1 MRNIV
6 VVSWI
11 ATAICTIGWI
21 ARISQLAEV
30 KIGNSRP
37 ILSLPYM
44 LGMTLAF
51 YVVPIILWIIAAIT
65 SKPTVQKNERVVKML
80 NILQYNNSPEISK
93 LCNEII
99 DLELKRSDLNKKYE
113 LIKRSL
119 SQGLWNQ
126 ERFDEEKLKIQEESV
141 SAKQKITQ
149 NERRLNAILAI
160 RGKLFTLEKMLENGL
175 VTKEEIE
182 KQKEE
187 LINSY
192 MNTKSNR

>member
-51 YVVPIILWIIAAIT
+51 YIVPIILWIIAAIT
-65 SKPTVQKNERVVKML
+65 SKPTVQK
-80 NILQYNNSPEISK
+80 
-93 LCNEII
+93 
-99 DLELKRSDLNKKYE
+99 KRAS
-113 LIKRSL
+113 
-119 SQGLWNQ
+119 
-126 ERFDEEKLKIQEESV
+126 
-141 SAKQKITQ
+141 
-149 NERRLNAILAI
+149 
-160 RGKLFTLEKMLENGL
+160 
-175 VTKEEIE
+175 
-182 KQKEE
+182 
-187 LINSY
+187 
-192 MNTKSNR
+192 